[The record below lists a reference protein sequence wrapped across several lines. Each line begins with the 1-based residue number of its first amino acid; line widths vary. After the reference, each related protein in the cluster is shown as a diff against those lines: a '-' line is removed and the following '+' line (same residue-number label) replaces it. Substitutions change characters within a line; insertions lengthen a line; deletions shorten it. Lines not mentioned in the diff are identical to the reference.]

1 MHAAKREP
9 IMAASHVNQAGG
21 RAITAWTGLPD
32 TAFSAGMRLGCVD
45 GADCILSSYA
55 AGA

>member
-1 MHAAKREP
+1 
-9 IMAASHVNQAGG
+9 MAASHVNQAGG

-32 TAFSAGMRLGCVD
+32 TAFSAAMRLGCVD